1 MKKRSIPLLLAL
13 CPLLQLVPAATG
25 TVGAAAGTVGGTDGK
40 LDPRSNA
47 TRAQVAAILMR
58 APTLK

>member
-1 MKKRSIPLLLAL
+1 MLLAL
-13 CPLLQLVPAATG
+13 CPLLQLVPAA
-25 TVGAAAGTVGGTDGK
+25 AGTVGGSGGK

-58 APTLK
+58 YLTLK

>member
-1 MKKRSIPLLLAL
+1 MGGA
-13 CPLLQLVPAATG
+13 
-25 TVGAAAGTVGGTDGK
+25 VGAAAGTVGGSDGK

-58 APTLK
+58 YLKLTENRPL